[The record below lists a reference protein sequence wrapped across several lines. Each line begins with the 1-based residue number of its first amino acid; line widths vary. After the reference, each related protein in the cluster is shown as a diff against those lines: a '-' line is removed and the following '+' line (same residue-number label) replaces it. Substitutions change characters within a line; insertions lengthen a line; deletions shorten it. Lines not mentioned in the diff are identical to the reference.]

1 MRSPASKPPNH
12 KTEEPPKG
20 RAPVLANEEA
30 LTLAV
35 RSFMRSNS
43 GKATGPAAA
52 APTKPPVPAEVKN
65 QPQGQGE
72 HAALSKSLIRAAES
86 SCVLLLHI

>member
-1 MRSPASKPPNH
+1 MRSPAPKPPTR

-20 RAPVLANEEA
+20 RAPVLASEEA

-43 GKATGPAAA
+43 GNALGLAAA
-52 APTKPPVPAEVKN
+52 APIKPPVPAEVKG

-72 HAALSKSLIRAAES
+72 HSRSLIKAVKGS
-86 SCVLLLHI
+86 SSVLMLNT